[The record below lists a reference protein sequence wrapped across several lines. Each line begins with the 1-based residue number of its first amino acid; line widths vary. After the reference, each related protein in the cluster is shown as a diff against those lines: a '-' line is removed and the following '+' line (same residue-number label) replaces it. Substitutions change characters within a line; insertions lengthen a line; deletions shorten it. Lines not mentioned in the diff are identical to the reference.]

1 MSTLQNYREEET
13 YQARQ
18 KDRHLAIIST
28 QQINVRKAFE
38 IYRITAQEIIK
49 MNSERSHVSEITL
62 SNDIIIYEDEEV
74 KFRLFA
80 LIEAYLEI

>member
-1 MSTLQNYREEET
+1 MSTLQNYRKEEA

-28 QQINVRKAFE
+28 KQINVRKAFE

-62 SNDIIIYEDEEV
+62 LNDIIIYEDEEV